1 MRIIRF
7 LIIAGLLV
15 GSLTALQF
23 AMVVWH
29 QEEQLFFESS
39 ISQTDRED
47 ASRHDRIEEIAIQ
60 TDDGETLHGWLRHP
74 EEGEAEAKPLLIY
87 FGGNAEES
95 TQAALSHDWFGD
107 YRAVFMNY
115 RGYGDSTGE
124 PGEDALFEDAALIH
138 DELAERADINEE
150 QVVSFG
156 RSMGSA
162 PATHLAYV
170 RDLAGTVLIAPYD
183 SRVRVQE
190 HRHPLLPVGPFI
202 RHPFEVSEMAK
213 EITSPLLLITGSDDQ
228 VIPPEHSFVTRDTW
242 GGDVSDYHYEGY
254 GHNDV
259 QLHPDYQ
266 HDIRSFLE
274 SLRE

>member
-1 MRIIRF
+1 MRFIRY
-7 LIIAGLLV
+7 LIIAGLIV

-23 AMVVWH
+23 AMVVWN

-47 ASRHDRIEEIAIQ
+47 ASRHDLIENITLQ
-60 TDDGETLHGWLRHP
+60 TEDNKTLHGWLRHP
-74 EEGEAEAKPLLIY
+74 EDAEEEPGPLLIY

-95 TQAALSHDWFGD
+95 TRAALSHDWFGD

-124 PGEDALFEDAALIH
+124 PGEDAIFDDAVTIH
-138 DELAERADINEE
+138 DSLAERDDIDGE
-150 QVVSFG
+150 QIVSFG

-162 PATHLAYV
+162 PATHLAQV

-190 HRHPLLPVGPFI
+190 HRHPLLPVGSFI
-202 RHPFEVSEMAK
+202 RHPFKVSEMAK
-213 EITSPLLLITGSDDQ
+213 SITSPLFLITGSDDQ
-228 VIPPEHSFVTRDTW
+228 VIPPEHSFVTRDNW
-242 GGDVSDYHYEGY
+242 EGDVTASHYDGY
-254 GHNDV
+254 GHNDL
-259 QLHPDYQ
+259 QLHPDYE
-266 HDIRSFLE
+266 HDIRSFLDTLSE
-274 SLRE
+274 

>member
-1 MRIIRF
+1 MRFIRY
-7 LIIAGLLV
+7 LIIAGLIV

-23 AMVVWH
+23 AMVIWN
-29 QEEQLFFESS
+29 QEDQLFFESS
-39 ISQTDRED
+39 ISETDRED
-47 ASRHDRIEEIAIQ
+47 ASSHDRIENITLQ
-60 TDDGETLHGWLRHP
+60 TEDQETLQGWLRHP
-74 EEGEAEAKPLLIY
+74 EDAEDEARPLLIY

-95 TQAALSHDWFGD
+95 TRAALSHDWFGD

-124 PGEDALFEDAALIH
+124 PGEDTIFRDAVTIH
-138 DELAERADINEE
+138 DTLAERDDIDGE
-150 QVVSFG
+150 QIVSFG

-162 PATHLAYV
+162 PATHLAQV

-190 HRHPLLPVGPFI
+190 HRHPWLPVGPFI

-213 EITSPLLLITGSDDQ
+213 EIASPLLLITGSDDQ
-228 VIPPEHSFVTRDTW
+228 VILPEHSFVTRDNW
-242 GGDVSDYHYEGY
+242 GGDVTDKHYEGY
-254 GHNDV
+254 GHNDL

-274 SLRE
+274 ALKD